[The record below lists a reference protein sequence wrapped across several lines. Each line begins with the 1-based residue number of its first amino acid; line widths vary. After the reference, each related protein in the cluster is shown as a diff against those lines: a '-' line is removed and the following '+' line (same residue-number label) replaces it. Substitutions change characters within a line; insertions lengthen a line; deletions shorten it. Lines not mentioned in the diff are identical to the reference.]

1 MQGFR
6 AGVVAAVV
14 AAVVIAGGVA
24 LTGCVAAVIGSAPH
38 SGTATDTR
46 ARASGSA
53 DAKLADTVRA
63 RFDGIAALR
72 TAAIDI
78 SAYSGTVTLRG
89 TAATSAARGEAER
102 VTRGVTGV
110 AMVDNQLKV
119 K

>member
-6 AGVVAAVV
+6 AGVVAI
-14 AAVVIAGGVA
+14 VVIAAGCA

-53 DAKLADTVRA
+53 DAKLADAVRA
-63 RFDGIAALR
+63 RFDAIAALR

-89 TAATSAARGEAER
+89 TAATSATRGEAER

-110 AMVDNQLKV
+110 AVVDNQLKV